1 MLLELS
7 ARPAVPMT
15 QPVAQRQ
22 DLQDYLSAHR
32 LPSGLALR
40 KPLFTPLL
48 HLLNLPLLGAHDVL
62 CELLYL
68 RVIAVFECRPSHLY
82 GRLVVWDHGVY
93 ERLVEGLLVRKLLR
107 VHHHAHTPHLLLAHL
122 HGHIRSPELLFL
134 DGFELLYL
142 GLLARDDVP
151 RELDYLL
158 VLGVLESYLGHGYG
172 ALVVGYH
179 RVDERPVG
187 GLAILHDHLFG
198 HALGA
203 HAHGA
208 VAHLAVV
215 HLAVAATARPI
226 TL

>member
-48 HLLNLPLLGAHDVL
+48 HLLDLPLLGAYDVL

-68 RVIAVFECRPSHLY
+68 RIIAVLEGHLSHLY

-93 ERLVEGLLVRKLLR
+93 ERLVEGFPLRQSLR
-107 VHHHAHTPHLLLAHL
+107 VHHHAHSSHLLHAHL
-122 HGHIRSPELLFL
+122 HGHVRSPELFLFYGL
-134 DGFELLYL
+134 ELVYL
-142 GLLARDDVP
+142 RLLGRDDVP
-151 RELDYLL
+151 GEFLYLL
-158 VLGVLESYLGHGYG
+158 MLSVLESYLGHGYG
-172 ALVVGYH
+172 TLVVGDH
-179 RVDERPVG
+179 SVDERLVRIF
-187 GLAILHDHLFG
+187 AVLHDHLFG
-198 HALGA
+198 HA
-203 HAHGA
+203 HG
-208 VAHLAVV
+208 AVV
-215 HLAVAATARPI
+215 HLAVSATGRLI
-226 TL
+226 T

>member
-48 HLLNLPLLGAHDVL
+48 HLLDLPLLGAYDVL

-68 RVIAVFECRPSHLY
+68 RIIAVFEGYLSHLY
-82 GRLVVWDHGVY
+82 GRPVVWDHGVY

-107 VHHHAHTPHLLLAHL
+107 VHHAHTPHLLLAHL
-122 HGHIRSPELLFL
+122 HGHLRGPKLFLLYGLELLDL
-134 DGFELLYL
+134 GPLTRDDVVGELLYL
-142 GLLARDDVP
+142 
-151 RELDYLL
+151 L
-158 VLGVLESYLGHGYG
+158 VLRLLEGDFGHRNSALVMRNHRVYKALVGVL
-172 ALVVGYH
+172 AV
-179 RVDERPVG
+179 
-187 GLAILHDHLFG
+187 LHDHL
-198 HALGA
+198 
-203 HAHGA
+203 
-208 VAHLAVV
+208 
-215 HLAVAATARPI
+215 P
-226 TL
+226 